1 MREAPGLLVSQLEQ
15 KLETARNALILAT
28 SVYNTLQRD
37 FELVRTFY
45 NNAKS
50 ELEGILELER
60 RAVEKIA
67 LHTLEEIINLKEI
80 TFDASLGVAATGSFS
95 GSVSTCI
102 EGRNVNLNIHVNLY
116 DVISIARQ
124 IADYIIP
131 GLSELF

>member
-15 KLETARNALILAT
+15 KLETARSALNLAT
-28 SVYNTLQRD
+28 SAYNSLLSAFEAARTL
-37 FELVRTFY
+37 Y

-50 ELEGILELER
+50 ELDEIIELER

-102 EGRNVNLNIHVNLY
+102 EGKDVNLNIHVNLY